1 MYVRKSNKARSARL
15 IIPITAIGYC
25 ITLTFFVGT
34 IAACGTELGSL
45 FNNGQRPTLGLEIDP
60 NAPINVE
67 SGSNHVLELAQP
79 IEDGGEPQ
87 RITGRISGSG
97 DVDVYDLGPLLPG
110 DRVRVEVD
118 ADAGLEGAIGLF
130 DDTGCTLLINDHRN
144 VYLGRQGPFIDVTVR
159 RPSSSCLIAFAPT
172 PGFDSVGG
180 YELATAIEAGAI
192 VPSPRQDAFV
202 LDFEGGRNI
211 RIGTRPGIN
220 VPSFDAQNISA
231 DFEGMTPA
239 MIAQIVTRVRSR
251 FAPYNL
257 TIYST
262 SETFDDDQS
271 LSRVY
276 FGTFDPA
283 LLGVADGVD
292 EYNAL
297 TAQHAI
303 VFTDTFEAF
312 DPLRPSV
319 AAMSQAIANV
329 ACHEIGHLLGLVHTQ
344 EPHDVMDVTASLRQL
359 MEDQVFGRAPI
370 YSTVFPLGDQDSAQ
384 MLLDAV
390 GGDAE
395 AARVGAS
402 LVDPKSPVWAKTND
416 PPARDL
422 VWLGGCRLH
431 E

>member
-1 MYVRKSNKARSARL
+1 VYVQKSNKAQTARL

-25 ITLTFFVGT
+25 ISLTFFVGS
-34 IAACGTELGSL
+34 IAACGSELATALDS
-45 FNNGQRPTLGLEIDP
+45 GQRPTLGLEIGPD
-60 NAPINVE
+60 APINVE
-67 SGSNHVLELAQP
+67 SGNNHVLELAQL
-79 IEDGGEPQ
+79 IEQGGQPQ
-87 RITGRISGSG
+87 RITGRISGAG
-97 DVDVYDLGPLLPG
+97 DVDVYDLGPMFPG

-118 ADAGLEGAIGLF
+118 ADAGLQGAIGLF

-159 RPSSSCLIAFAPT
+159 RPSSSCLIAFAAT
-172 PGFDSVGG
+172 PGFDSTGG
-180 YELATAIEAGAI
+180 YELATAIEAPATI
-192 VPSPRQDAFV
+192 PSPRQDAFV

-211 RIGTRPGIN
+211 RIGNRPAIN
-220 VPSFDAQNISA
+220 VPAFDAENISS
-231 DFEGMTPA
+231 DFEGFSST
-239 MIAQIVTRVRSR
+239 MIAQIVAGVRSR
-251 FAPYNL
+251 FAPYNVSIL
-257 TIYST
+257 ST
-262 SETFDDDQS
+262 SETFTDSQT

-312 DPLRPSV
+312 DPLRPSI
-319 AAMSQAIANV
+319 AAISQAIANV

-344 EPHDVMDVTASLRQL
+344 QPHDVMDVTASLRQL
-359 MEDQVFGRAPI
+359 MEGQVFGRAPI
-370 YSTVFPLGDQDSAQ
+370 YSTVFPLGNQDSAQ

-390 GGDAE
+390 GGDAQ
-395 AARVGAS
+395 AARAAA
-402 LVDPKSPVWAKTND
+402 LMVDPKNPIWAKTND